1 MELKIAVCDDDS
13 SQRNYLTETVFT
25 WAKRKCHLVKLI
37 PYASAKAFLFD
48 YEEQKDFDILLLDV
62 EMPEISGIELAKT
75 VRKENQTV
83 QIIFI
88 TGYYEYFSDG
98 FDVSALHYLIKPV
111 DADKLFVV
119 LDRAVSHL
127 ADRERAVLIS
137 TAEGEFKI
145 PLANI
150 LYLEAQKVYVVVH
163 TVTDDYRM
171 RIALTKFEKQLDRTF
186 FKIHRSYVVNLKYI
200 EKITRTEV
208 LMANG
213 DIVPISRGMYDA
225 VHAALIEYL

>member
-13 SQRNYLTETVFT
+13 SQRNYLTEIVLT
-25 WAKRKCHLVKLI
+25 WAKKRCHLIKLI
-37 PYASAKAFLFD
+37 PYANAKAFLFD

-75 VRKENQTV
+75 VRRENQSV

-111 DADKLFVV
+111 DADKLFLV
-119 LDRAVSHL
+119 LDRAVKHL
-127 ADRERAVLIS
+127 AERERAILIS
-137 TAEGEFKI
+137 TAEGEFKVS
-145 PLANI
+145 LSNI

-163 TVTDDYRM
+163 TVTGDYRM
-171 RIALTKFEKQLDRTF
+171 RIALTKFTEQLDETF
-186 FKIHRSYVVNLKYI
+186 FKVHRAYVVNLKYI
-200 EKITRTEV
+200 EKITRTEISV
-208 LMANG
+208 ANG
-213 DIVPISRGMYDA
+213 DVVPISRGMYDA
-225 VHAALIEYL
+225 VHAALIKYL